1 MNVGPILVVDDEPLN
16 LDALRH
22 VLSRDYRLVYA
33 RNGQEA
39 LTAAVTH
46 RPALVLLDIQMP
58 DMDGYSTCLALK
70 RNPATAHI
78 PVIFVTSMGDVWD
91 EAKGFECGAVDY
103 IVKPIA
109 PATTQARVK
118 THLSLVQASQLAQS
132 HHDAISMLGKAGHY
146 NDNDTGVHIWR
157 MASYA
162 RELAVAIGW
171 DEEACRNLE
180 LAAPMHDTGKIGI
193 PGEILRKPGK
203 LDADQWEI
211 MKTHTRIGY
220 DILRMS
226 HSPVFELAAEV
237 ALRHHEKWDGSGYPD
252 GLSGERIPESAR
264 IVAIA
269 DVFDAL
275 MVRRPYKEPWPLEQV
290 VAHMRQEAGTHFDA
304 RLIENFLAILPR
316 IMNVKENWDAFEVTH
331 GAAQLA

>member
-1 MNVGPILVVDDEPLN
+1 MNVGPILAVDDEPLN

-22 VLSRDYRLVYA
+22 VLGGDHRLVYA

-39 LTAAVTH
+39 LAAATLH
-46 RPALVLLDIQMP
+46 LPSLVLLDIQMP

-109 PATTQARVK
+109 PATTRARVK
-118 THLSLVQASQLAQS
+118 THLSLVHASQLEQS
-132 HHDAISMLGKAGHY
+132 CHDAISMLGKAGHY

-171 DEEACRNLE
+171 SEEDCRNLE

-193 PGEILRKPGK
+193 PGGILRKPGK
-203 LDADQWEI
+203 LDADEWDI
-211 MKTHTRIGY
+211 MKTHTRIGH

-226 HSPVFELAAEV
+226 HSPVFALAAEV

-290 VAHMRQEAGTHFDA
+290 VVHMRQEAGTHFDP
-304 RLIENFLAILPR
+304 RLIENFLAILPK
-316 IMNVKENWDAFEVTH
+316 IMSLKESWDAFEVTH